1 MKKNKEQV
9 YKDLL
14 ERYSEEEVAES
25 FVASEEL
32 TAEVQEKV
40 HKEFLEK
47 RMKSLQGTTGDQ
59 KLRSEL
65 FAFKIQLEDYFKA
78 DSYQEQYNFGSQLKK
93 YIDIVGRTQTEVSN
107 NLSIHKARLSRIIN
121 GKENPNPE
129 LMYRLQEHS
138 SGAIP
143 AFYWWKLL
151 AKQLEYQIKTDKEKM
166 QEESNKVTNP
176 ISLRA

>member
-1 MKKNKEQV
+1 MKKDKKQL
-9 YKDLL
+9 YTDLL
-14 ERYSEEEVAES
+14 QRYTEEEVAES

-32 TAEVQEKV
+32 PAEAQAKV

-59 KLRSEL
+59 KLRSKL
-65 FAFKIQLEDYFKA
+65 FAFKIQLEDYFTA
-78 DSYQEQYNFGSQLKK
+78 DSYQDEYKFGNQLKK
-93 YIDIVGRTQTEVSN
+93 YIKIVGRTQTEVSS

-143 AFYWWKLL
+143 AFYWWKLF
-151 AKQLEYQIKTDKEKM
+151 AKELEYQIRTDKEKM
-166 QEESNKVTNP
+166 QEESTKVTNP

>member
-14 ERYSEEEVAES
+14 QRYSEEEVAAS
-25 FVASEEL
+25 FIASEQLPAEAQ
-32 TAEVQEKV
+32 AEV
-40 HKEFLEK
+40 HREFLEE
-47 RMKSLQGTTGDQ
+47 RIKSLQNIAGDQ

-78 DSYQEQYNFGSQLKK
+78 DKYHEQYNFGSQLKK
-93 YIDIVGRTQTEVSN
+93 YIEIVGRTQTEISN

-151 AKQLEYQIKTDKEKM
+151 SKELEYQIRTDKEKM

-176 ISLRA
+176 ISIRA

>member
-1 MKKNKEQV
+1 MKKDKKQV
-9 YKDLL
+9 YEELL
-14 ERYSEEEVAES
+14 QHYGEEEVASS

-32 TAEVQEKV
+32 PTEAQTEV
-40 HKEFLEK
+40 HKDFLAK
-47 RMKSLQGTTGDQ
+47 RMESLQRLSGDQ
-59 KLRSEL
+59 RLRSEL
-65 FAFKIQLEDYFKA
+65 FAFKIQLEDYFKT
-78 DSYQEQYNFGSQLKK
+78 DRYQEEYSFGSQLKK
-93 YIDIVGRTQTEVSN
+93 YIAIVGRTQTEVSN

-129 LMYRLQEHS
+129 LMYRLQKHS

-151 AKQLEYQIKTDKEKM
+151 AKELEYQIKTDKEKM
-166 QEESNKVTNP
+166 QEESAKVTNP